1 FFSWVS
7 VTWNISEEETLQ
19 TCGADGYVFY
29 RFLRLGFRT
38 FGICAIGALIVL
50 FPVYATARGSEGVA
64 GLNKYSMANLESGGD
79 RLWASC
85 IATYIF
91 TAIFLYMM
99 HREYEH
105 FVGVRK
111 QFLKSGDV
119 DISEQK
125 NFSVMVEN
133 TPVSH
138 RSSEKLFEF
147 FDDIFPGEVL
157 YACISVKA
165 VPLTSAV
172 ANRNA
177 ALCKL
182 EQAVAMWK
190 ADDEGKRPEIKL
202 KKGKPAMCGSTET
215 VDAIEYWSGEL
226 KVLDGEVT
234 RLKDMAVITKRDV
247 SGTGFVTFK
256 TRKTQI
262 CACQLPVLSEAN
274 PDVTVIPA
282 PAPNDVVWKNI
293 ATKPSYIEDV
303 SSIVHTVYYL
313 GLLFWGL
320 ILAFI
325 AAVSTLSNLEK
336 FLPFVK
342 QLDPVTYSIIA
353 GQLPV
358 VMVIVFIALLPIIMK
373 NVSIFIEKRKSHS
386 SISQEVFGWYFL
398 YQIAN
403 VYLMLLAGSI
413 FGALADALKKPTSI
427 IFLLGESVPGV
438 SIFFLNYIITVGF
451 TGIPVLLLRPAPL
464 IVYKLFRT
472 VFKEKKLTRRAL
484 AEGPLAPFPLD
495 YGIYLPP
502 VIYVLAIILNYWV
515 ISPIVLVAGAIYFGG
530 MLLAWKYLLLYV
542 IVPEFESGGT
552 FFYKLHRFCMICLMA
567 STITGIGF
575 MAIKQGASQTPLMI
589 PLPFLI
595 LGAWNYT
602 EKKFLRLSLNLPFSI
617 AVNEDKDLEKA

>member
-1 FFSWVS
+1 MSHRTPAFSGKGFFSWVS

-19 TCGADGYVFY
+19 TCGADGYMFY

-91 TAIFLYMM
+91 TATFLYMM

-234 RLKDMAVITKRDV
+234 RLKDMAVVAENAHVLSETEEDVPVASLVEGKPEAEGKGIKGLISFNNIPQITKRDV

-386 SISQEVFGWYFL
+386 SISQEVFGWY
-398 YQIAN
+398 
-403 VYLMLLAGSI
+403 V
-413 FGALADALKKPTSI
+413 
-427 IFLLGESVPGV
+427 
-438 SIFFLNYIITVGF
+438 
-451 TGIPVLLLRPAPL
+451 
-464 IVYKLFRT
+464 
-472 VFKEKKLTRRAL
+472 
-484 AEGPLAPFPLD
+484 
-495 YGIYLPP
+495 
-502 VIYVLAIILNYWV
+502 YVLFVTSHPSFLT
-515 ISPIVLVAGAIYFGG
+515 PLCIV
-530 MLLAWKYLLLYV
+530 
-542 IVPEFESGGT
+542 GT
-552 FFYKLHRFCMICLMA
+552 FCIR
-567 STITGIGF
+567 
-575 MAIKQGASQTPLMI
+575 
-589 PLPFLI
+589 LPTFI
-595 LGAWNYT
+595 SC
-602 EKKFLRLSLNLPFSI
+602 F
-617 AVNEDKDLEKA
+617 